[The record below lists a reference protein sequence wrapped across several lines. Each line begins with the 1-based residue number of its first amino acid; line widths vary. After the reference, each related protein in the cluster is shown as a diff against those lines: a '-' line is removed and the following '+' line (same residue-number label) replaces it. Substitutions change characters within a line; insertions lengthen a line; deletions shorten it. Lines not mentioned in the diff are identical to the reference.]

1 VNGYLFSAMSD
12 PDALGFVIRRAVYED
27 LELIYRHKALGTV
40 VDGEDANYTQ
50 HFTSGESS
58 LANRR
63 RHEVPSDE
71 FLAVLGEGK
80 KNIFLRFANPIG
92 PVCVGV

>member
-1 VNGYLFSAMSD
+1 LAVHFNQSD
-12 PDALGFVIRRAVYED
+12 FAVPPDKTF
-27 LELIYRHKALGTV
+27 GTV

-63 RHEVPSDE
+63 RHEVLSDE

-80 KNIFLRFANPIG
+80 KIFFFALRTQLGLSA
-92 PVCVGV
+92 